1 MKAVSLFAAV
11 SLAGL
16 SCCQPAKQR
25 NSTIYN
31 PILPGFHPDPS
42 CVFVKEWDNTFFCAT
57 STFLAFPGIPIY
69 ASKDLQNFKLISH
82 AFNRPEQLPAFGNI
96 TGQQDGWYAPTLR
109 YHNNRFWIIDSC
121 VGSDTGYL
129 STSDPYNNTAWT
141 NVTPTNIPG
150 YDPDLFWDTDGTL
163 YSAFAKTVLS
173 DPFTTEIHQVNISMP
188 SGNTT
193 TDRFLWNGTNVQP
206 PEGPHMMIKDGYHYL
221 LLAEGG
227 TAQEHQVTIG
237 RGKSAQGPFESDPKN
252 PILTAYNT
260 TEYFQTVGHADLFQD
275 ANGQWWGVAL
285 STRCG
290 PEYETWPMGRETVL
304 YPATWEK
311 GQWPVLGGPIRGKME
326 APLPSVNK
334 NIRGTGA
341 FVRDPDYY
349 TFPPD
354 SSVPSHFS
362 YWRFPQTQNY
372 AISPNNH
379 PDTLRLLPSRANLTG
394 DAAFVPTDGITFIG
408 RRQTD
413 TLFTYSVD
421 VYYSP
426 SEIGEE
432 SGVTLFLTQSYHVD
446 LGIVRLNK
454 TGNYLRFRAEGSDAP
469 QEIVVSIPQEWC
481 DQGMRLQIQAY
492 NVTHFSFSAGSK
504 GGQIKQIATV
514 PATLVSNGFT
524 GMEFSL
530 LPLSLLLTDSGSFVG
545 VYATNN
551 GNIKSKTPSYISNWV
566 YQGQG
571 QYIGNG
577 EFYPSNGQKS
587 GAGF

>member
-1 MKAVSLFAAV
+1 MLSSYSKMKAISLFVAA
-11 SLAGL
+11 SLAGIGF
-16 SCCQPAKQR
+16 SQPAKQK

-42 CVFVKEWDNTFFCAT
+42 CVFVKEWDNTFFCAS

-69 ASKDLQNFKLISH
+69 ASKDLQNWRLIGH

-96 TGQQDGWYAPTLR
+96 TGQQQGWYAPTLR
-109 YHNNRFWIIDSC
+109 YHNSRFWIINSC
-121 VGSDTGYL
+121 VGADTGYW
-129 STSDPYNNTAWT
+129 STSDPYNNSAWT

-150 YDPDLFWDTDGTL
+150 YDPDLFWDTDGTI

-193 TDRFLWNGTNVQP
+193 PDRFLWNGTAVQP

-237 RGKSAQGPFESDPKN
+237 RGKSAQGPFESDPAN

-285 STRCG
+285 STRSG

-304 YPATWEK
+304 YPAKWEK
-311 GQWPVLGGPIRGKME
+311 GQWPVLGGPIKGKME
-326 APLPSVNK
+326 APLPPVNK
-334 NIRGTGA
+334 NIRGSGA

-349 TFPPD
+349 KFPPG
-354 SSVPSHFS
+354 SSIPSHFS

-372 AISPNNH
+372 AVSPKGHAN
-379 PDTLRLLPSRANLTG
+379 TLRLLPSRANLTG

-413 TLFTYSVD
+413 TLFTYNVNVD
-421 VYYSP
+421 YAP

-432 SGVTLFLTQSYHVD
+432 SGVTLFLTQSYHAD

-454 TGNYLRFRAEGSDAP
+454 TGTYLRFRAEGPDAP
-469 QEIVVSIPQEWC
+469 KETVVSIPQKWC
-481 DQGMRLQIQAY
+481 DQGMQLQIQAY
-492 NVTHFSFSAGSK
+492 NITHFSFSAGPK
-504 GGQIKQIATV
+504 GGQIKQIATI

-524 GMEFSL
+524 
-530 LPLSLLLTDSGSFVG
+530 GSFVG

-551 GNIKSKTPSYISNWV
+551 GNVKGKTPSYISNWV

-587 GAGF
+587 GAEF